1 MYAQTLRA
9 VRYGASLALA
19 AALLVPLN
27 ASALSF
33 EAAVGDD
40 SINGVLNTTVTVGG
54 AWRMQNRASDLIGK
68 SNVNPNVCADYQSCQ
83 GVFKDQTAPART
95 LAAAPGSFS
104 LNGDDGDLNYDKHDI
119 VSAVA
124 KVTQDLK
131 LSYQNFEFFARWL
144 YFYDGVNNNFTEY
157 HPNRVTRG
165 NYQQV
170 GFAPHDRGFV
180 NTGDPV
186 TTLLMRNLIYFP
198 NNRIYGAGGVVR
210 NRRTDGET
218 LKQIGTNLQLMD
230 AVLTGKFN
238 VLDRSLT
245 VKLGR
250 QTVNWGESTLLVINS
265 INQINPVNANNLYR
279 VGFQLEEVFTPVGM
293 LFASTEIGGG
303 LSAEAFYQLEWKPLE
318 IPAPG
323 SYMSFLDVGTNN
335 AGRNVSIS
343 FGGGAEDP
351 SSLARPQNNPLALI
365 AGTSLNIERLPDNK
379 PGNSGQ
385 YGAALKYYAE
395 NVGNGTEFGAYF
407 MNYHSRLPYGSF
419 YATQSSCA
427 RAAGNSQHRDATTA
441 SDIVSLTGGNLCPD
455 LPINRVINGA
465 LLGQNQ
471 PGQSNDPNLAT
482 SSVAPLD
489 TAHFQ
494 LEYPRN
500 IKLLGLSFN
509 TTLGDLSLQGEV
521 AYRPHAPLQ
530 IATVDLAFASF
541 GPTLTRCHDNI
552 GCAGS
557 SNGSIG
563 IDGTTH
569 HPSDFTTN
577 AAGTVNP
584 FHDTIDAGIALP
596 ITVELTQQLLAL
608 GIDPTQ
614 LSLPSAISL
623 GHIPGSARSFPNFV
637 VPYRGG
643 IIGDNAPTDFTR
655 PLNHNNP
662 GYIRGYEYFQTLQ
675 YNFGGTYVSG
685 ASDPLAAI
693 IGADQVQS
701 VFEIG
706 ATHVPNLPSWDRLQI
721 EGPGTYTSAT
731 AGADGTGADGSRRA
745 CSTNQSCTVG
755 PDGLRFNPTQQKD
768 GFATSFSWGYRLI
781 NIIKY
786 ESVLPGI
793 SIQPTIIFAH
803 DVSGTAPGP
812 AENFV
817 EGRKTVQS
825 MIETRYKSAISF
837 TVGYTWY
844 TGGGSHNLYRD
855 RDFAQAYA
863 KYQF

>member
-1 MYAQTLRA
+1 MYAQTFRA
-9 VRYGASLALA
+9 VRCSAALALV
-19 AALLVPLN
+19 AALFAPLN

-33 EAAVGDD
+33 EADVGDTA
-40 SINGVLNTTVTVGG
+40 INGVLNTTITVGG
-54 AWRMQNRASDLIGK
+54 AWRMQNRASDLVGK
-68 SNVNPNVCADYQSCQ
+68 SNLNRNVCADYQSCQ
-83 GVFKDQTAPART
+83 GVFKDQTAPARA
-95 LAAAPGSFS
+95 LAAAPGNFS
-104 LNGDDGDLNYDKHDI
+104 LNGDDGNLNYDKHDL
-119 VSAVA
+119 VQAVA
-124 KVTQDLK
+124 KVTQDIK
-131 LSYQNFEFFARWL
+131 LTYENFEFFARWL
-144 YFYDGVNNNFTEY
+144 YFYDAVNNNFTEY
-157 HPNRVTRG
+157 HPNRVTRD

-170 GFAPHDRGFV
+170 GFAPGDRGFV

-186 TTLLMRNLIYFP
+186 TTAILRNVVYFP

-218 LKQIGTNLQLMD
+218 LKQAGTNLQLMD
-230 AVLTGKFN
+230 AVLSGKFN
-238 VLDRSLT
+238 IAGDRSLT

-250 QTVNWGESTLLVINS
+250 QTVNWGESTLLVVNS
-265 INQINPVNANNLYR
+265 LNQINPVNANNLYR
-279 VGFQLEEVFTPVGM
+279 VGFQLEEVFTPVAM
-293 LFASTEIGGG
+293 LFASTEIASGVS
-303 LSAEAFYQLEWKPLE
+303 LETFYQLEWRPLE

-323 SYMSFLDVGTNN
+323 TFLSFLDVGTNN
-335 AGRNVSIS
+335 AVRHVSIS

-351 SSLARPQNNPLALI
+351 YSLARPQNNPLALI
-365 AGTSLNIERLPDNK
+365 AGTSLNIQRLPDNE

-385 YGAALKYYAE
+385 FGAALKYYAE
-395 NVGNGTEFGAYF
+395 GVGNGTEFGAYF

-427 RAAGNSQHRDATTA
+427 RAEGNSQHRDATSAT
-441 SDIVSLTGGNLCPD
+441 DIVSVAGGNLCPD
-455 LPINRVINGA
+455 LPVNRV
-465 LLGQNQ
+465 LLGQ
-471 PGQSNDPNLAT
+471 DPNLAT

-509 TTLGDLSLQGEV
+509 TTFGDLSLQGEV
-521 AYRPHAPLQ
+521 AYRPRAPLQ
-530 IATVDLAFASF
+530 VATVDLAFAAF

-552 GCAGS
+552 GCSGS
-557 SNGSIG
+557 SNGSLG

-569 HPSDFTTN
+569 HPSDFTTDV
-577 AAGTVNP
+577 AGTVNP

-596 ITVELTQQLLAL
+596 LTVQLTNELLAL
-608 GIDPTQ
+608 GIDPTTV
-614 LSLPSAISL
+614 SLPSAISL
-623 GHIPGSARSFPNFV
+623 GHVPGSARSFPNFV
-637 VPYRGG
+637 IPYRGG
-643 IIGDNAPTDFTR
+643 AIGDNPPTDLTR
-655 PLNHNNP
+655 PLNSSNP

-693 IGADQVQS
+693 IGADQVLT

-706 ATHVPNLPSWDRLQI
+706 ATHVPNLPSWDKLQI

-731 AGADGTGADGSRRA
+731 AGADGTGADGSQRA
-745 CSTNQSCTVG
+745 CSTNKSCTLG
-755 PDGLRFNPTQQKD
+755 PDGLRFNPTQQRD
-768 GFATSFSWGYRLI
+768 GFATDFSWGYRLI

-786 ESVLPGI
+786 ESILPGI
-793 SIQPTIIFAH
+793 SVQPTIIFGH

-817 EGRKTVQS
+817 EGRKTIVS
-825 MIETRYKSAISF
+825 FVETRYKSSFSF
-837 TVGYTWY
+837 TLGYTWF

-855 RDFAQAYA
+855 RDFAQAFA

>member
-1 MYAQTLRA
+1 MYAHTLRA
-9 VRYGASLALA
+9 LRYTAALALTASLLA
-19 AALLVPLN
+19 PFN

-33 EAAVGDD
+33 DASVGDD
-40 SINGVLNTTVTVGG
+40 SINGVLNSTITIG
-54 AWRMQNRASDLIGK
+54 AEWRMQNRASDLVGK
-68 SNVNPNVCADYQSCQ
+68 SNLDPNDCANYQSCQ
-83 GVFKDQTAPART
+83 GVFKDQTAPARALVAT
-95 LAAAPGSFS
+95 PGQFS
-104 LNGDDGDLNYDKHDI
+104 LNADDGNLNYDKHDLTQ
-119 VSAVA
+119 AVA

-131 LSYQNFEFFARWL
+131 LTYKNFEFFARWL
-144 YFYDGVNNNFTEY
+144 YFYDAVNNNFTEY
-157 HPNRVTRG
+157 HPNRVTRQ
-165 NYQQV
+165 NYQSV
-170 GFAPHDRGFV
+170 GFAPGDRGFV

-186 TTLLMRNLIYFP
+186 TTAILRNLVYFP

-218 LKQIGTNLQLMD
+218 LKQIGTDLQLMD
-230 AVLTGKFN
+230 AVLSGKFTIPGE
-238 VLDRSLT
+238 RTLT

-250 QTVNWGESTLLVINS
+250 QTVNWGESTLLVVNS
-265 INQINPVNANNLYR
+265 LNQINPVNANNLYR

-293 LFASTEIGGG
+293 LFASTEIASG
-303 LSAEAFYQLEWKPLE
+303 LSLEAFYQLEWKPLE

-335 AGRNVSIS
+335 AGRHVSIS

-351 SSLARPQNNPLALI
+351 ESLARPQNNPLALI

-395 NVGNGTEFGAYF
+395 EVGNGTEFGAYF

-419 YATQSSCA
+419 YATQASCA
-427 RAAGNSQHRDATTA
+427 RAEGNSQHRDATTA
-441 SDIVSLTGGNLCPD
+441 SDIVSVAGGNLCPD
-455 LPINRVINGA
+455 LPINRV
-465 LLGQNQ
+465 LLGQ
-471 PGQSNDPNLAT
+471 DPNLAA

-509 TTLGDLSLQGEV
+509 TTFGDLSLQGEV

-569 HPSDFTTN
+569 HPSDFTTD

-608 GIDPTQ
+608 GLDPTT
-614 LSLPSAISL
+614 LNLPSAISL
-623 GHIPGSARSFPNFV
+623 GHVPGSARSFPNFV
-637 VPYRGG
+637 IPYRGG
-643 IIGDNAPTDFTR
+643 IIGDNAPTDFTQ
-655 PLNHNNP
+655 PLNSRNP

-693 IGADQVQS
+693 IGADQVLS

-755 PDGLRFNPTQQKD
+755 PDGLRFNPTQQRT
-768 GFATSFSWGYRLI
+768 GFATDFSWGYRLI

-786 ESVLPGI
+786 ESILPGI
-793 SIQPTIIFAH
+793 SVQPTIIFAH
-803 DVSGTAPGP
+803 DVGGTAPGP

-817 EGRKTVQS
+817 EGRKTVITQV
-825 MIETRYKSAISF
+825 ETRYKSAFSF
-837 TVGYTWY
+837 TLGYTWY
-844 TGGGSHNLYRD
+844 TGGGVHNLYRD
-855 RDFAQAYA
+855 RDFAQAFA

>member
-1 MYAQTLRA
+1 MIHPLGVLPMYARTLRFF
-9 VRYGASLALA
+9 RSGGLIALT
-19 AALLVPLN
+19 AALLAPLN

-33 EAAVGDD
+33 DTAIGDN
-40 SINGVLNTTVTVGG
+40 SINGVLNTTFTIGG
-54 AWRMQNRASDLIGK
+54 AMRMQNRAADLLGK
-68 SNVNPNVCADYQSCQ
+68 SNINPNVCADYQSCQ

-95 LAAAPGSFS
+95 LAAAPGQFS
-104 LNGDDGDLNYDKHDI
+104 LNADDGNWNYDKHDL
-119 VSAVA
+119 VSAVG

-131 LSYQNFEFFARWL
+131 LTFGDFEFFARWL
-144 YFYDGVNNNFTEY
+144 YFYDGVNDNFTEY
-157 HPNRVTRG
+157 HPNRVTPQ

-170 GFAPHDRGFV
+170 GLAPGNRGFV

-186 TTLLMRNLIYFP
+186 TTAVLRNLVYFP

-210 NRRTDGET
+210 NRRNDGAT
-218 LKQIGTNLQLMD
+218 LQQIGSHLQFMD
-230 AVLTGKFN
+230 AVLSTKLEIPG
-238 VLDRSLT
+238 DRTLT

-250 QTVNWGESTLLVINS
+250 QNVNWGESTLLVINS
-265 INQINPVNANNLYR
+265 LNQINPVNANNLYR
-279 VGFQLEEVFTPVGM
+279 VGFQLEEVFTPINM
-293 LFASTEIGGG
+293 LYASTDIGGG
-303 LSAEAFYQLEWKPLE
+303 LSVEGFYQLEWKPVE

-335 AGRNVSIS
+335 ANHNVSIS

-351 SSLARPQNNPLALI
+351 YSLARPQNNPLALI
-365 AGTSLNIERLPDNK
+365 AGTSLNIERLPDNT
-379 PGNSGQ
+379 PSNAGQ
-385 YGAALKYYAE
+385 YGAALKYYADWL
-395 NVGNGTEFGAYF
+395 GSGTSLGAYF
-407 MNYHSRLPYGSF
+407 MNYHSRLPFGSF
-419 YATQSSCA
+419 YATQTSCA
-427 RAAGNSQHRDATTA
+427 RAGGNSQHRDATSAT
-441 SDIVSLTGGNLCPD
+441 DIVSVTGTSLCPD
-455 LPINRVINGA
+455 LPINRV
-465 LLGQNQ
+465 LLGQ
-471 PGQSNDPNLAT
+471 DPNLAK

-489 TAHFQ
+489 TARFQ
-494 LEYPRN
+494 LEYPKN

-521 AYRPHAPLQ
+521 AYRPKAPLQ
-530 IATVDLAFASF
+530 IATVDLAFAAF

-569 HPSDFTTN
+569 HPSDFTTD

-584 FHDTIDAGIALP
+584 FKDTIDAGIALP
-596 ITVELTQQLLAL
+596 ITVELTNQLLAL

-623 GHIPGSARSFPNFV
+623 GHVPGSARSFPNFV
-637 VPYRGG
+637 IPYRGG
-643 IIGDNAPTDFTR
+643 MIGDNPATDLSQ
-655 PLNHNNP
+655 PLNSRNP

-675 YNFGGTYVSG
+675 YNFGGTYISG
-685 ASDPLAAI
+685 ASDPLAKLVF
-693 IGADQVQS
+693 ADQVQS

-731 AGADGTGADGSRRA
+731 AGADGTGADGSQRA
-745 CSTNQSCTVG
+745 CSSNKSCTVG
-755 PDGLRFNPTQQKD
+755 PDGLRFNPTQQRD
-768 GFATSFSWGYRLI
+768 GFATKFSWGYRLI

-786 ESVLPGI
+786 ESILPGI
-793 SIQPTIIFAH
+793 SVQPTIIFTH

-817 EGRKTVQS
+817 AGRQS
-825 MIETRYKSAISF
+825 VVSFVETRYKSDFSF
-837 TVGYTWY
+837 TLGYTWFM
-844 TGGGSHNLYRD
+844 GGGPHNLYRD
-855 RDFAQAYA
+855 RDFAQAFA

>member
-1 MYAQTLRA
+1 MYAQILRA
-9 VRYGASLALA
+9 VRYGALLALGTV
-19 AALLVPLN
+19 LLTPLS

-33 EAAVGDD
+33 EADVGDAA
-40 SINGVLNTTVTVGG
+40 INGVLNTTITVGG
-54 AWRMQNRASDLIGK
+54 ASRMQNRAADLVGK
-68 SNVNPNVCADYQSCQ
+68 SNLNPNVCADFQSCQ
-83 GVFKDQTAPART
+83 GVFKDQTAPARA
-95 LAAAPGSFS
+95 LAAAPGQFS
-104 LNGDDGDLNYDKHDI
+104 LNADDGNLNYDKHDL

-124 KVTQDLK
+124 KVTQDIK
-131 LSYQNFEFFARWL
+131 LSYSNFEFFARWL
-144 YFYDGVNNNFTEY
+144 YFYDAVNDNFTEF
-157 HPNRVTRG
+157 HPNRVTPG

-170 GFAPHDRGFV
+170 GFAPGDRGFV

-186 TTLLMRNLIYFP
+186 TTLILRNVVYFP

-210 NRRTDGET
+210 ERRTDGAT
-218 LKQIGTNLQLMD
+218 LKQVGTNLQLMD
-230 AVLTGKFN
+230 AVLSGKFTIPG
-238 VLDRSLT
+238 DRSLT

-250 QTVNWGESTLLVINS
+250 QTVNWGESTLLVMNS
-265 INQINPVNANNLYR
+265 LNQINPVNANNFYR

-293 LFASTEIGGG
+293 VFASTEIGAG
-303 LSAEAFYQLEWKPLE
+303 LSVEAFYQLEWKPVE

-323 SYMSFLDVGTNN
+323 SFLSFLDVGTDN
-335 AGRNVSIS
+335 AVNQVSIS

-351 SSLARPQNNPLALI
+351 NSLARPQNNPLALI
-365 AGTSLNIERLPDNK
+365 AGTSLNIERLPDNT

-385 YGAALKYYAE
+385 YGAAMKYYAE
-395 NVGNGTEFGAYF
+395 GVGNGTEFGAYF

-419 YATQSSCA
+419 YATKASCA
-427 RAAGNSQHRDATTA
+427 RAEGNSQHRDATTA
-441 SDIVSLTGGNLCPD
+441 TDIVSVAGGNLCPD
-455 LPINRVINGA
+455 LPVNRV
-465 LLGQNQ
+465 LLGQ
-471 PGQSNDPNLAT
+471 DPNLAV

-489 TAHFQ
+489 TSHFQ

-509 TTLGDLSLQGEV
+509 TTFGDLSLQGEV

-557 SNGSIG
+557 SNGSLG
-563 IDGTTH
+563 IDGMTH
-569 HPSDFTTN
+569 HPSDFTTD

-584 FHDTIDAGIALP
+584 FKDTIDAGIALP
-596 ITVELTQQLLAL
+596 LTVQLTQQLLAL
-608 GIDPTQ
+608 GIDPTT
-614 LSLPSAISL
+614 LNLPSAISL
-623 GHIPGSARSFPNFV
+623 GHVPGSARSFPNFV
-637 VPYRGG
+637 IPYRGG
-643 IIGDNAPTDFTR
+643 AIGDNAPTDFTR
-655 PLNHNNP
+655 PLNSSNP

-693 IGADQVQS
+693 IGADQVLT

-706 ATHVPNLPSWDRLQI
+706 ATHVPDLPSWDRLQI

-745 CSTNQSCTVG
+745 CSTNPSCTVG
-755 PDGLRFNPTQQKD
+755 PDGLRLHPKKPRD
-768 GFATSFSWGYRLI
+768 RFATSFSWGYRMI

-786 ESVLPGI
+786 ESILPGI
-793 SIQPTIIFAH
+793 SVQPTIIFAH
-803 DVSGTAPGP
+803 EVNGTAPGP

-817 EGRKTVQS
+817 EGRKTIVS
-825 MIETRYKSAISF
+825 MIETRYKSSLSF
-837 TVGYTWY
+837 TMGYTWF

-855 RDFAQAYA
+855 RDYAQAYA

>member
-1 MYAQTLRA
+1 MSANTFRVSRCSA
-9 VRYGASLALA
+9 FLALA
-19 AALLVPLN
+19 AVLLAPFN

-33 EAAVGDD
+33 DAAVGDS
-40 SINGVLNTTVTVGG
+40 SINGVLNTTITIGG
-54 AWRMQNRASDLIGK
+54 AWRMQNRAADLVGK
-68 SNVNPNVCADYQSCQ
+68 SNLNPDVCADFQSCQ
-83 GVFKDQTAPART
+83 GVFKDQTTPART
-95 LAAAPGSFS
+95 LAAAPGQFS
-104 LNGDDGDLNYDKHDI
+104 LNADDGNLNYDRHDL

-131 LSYQNFEFFARWL
+131 LSYENFEFFARWL
-144 YFYDGVNNNFTEY
+144 YFYDAVNNNFTEY
-157 HPNRVTRG
+157 HPNRVTRE

-170 GFAPHDRGFV
+170 GFAPGDRGFV

-186 TTLLMRNLIYFP
+186 TTAILRNLVYFP

-210 NRRTDGET
+210 NRRTDSST
-218 LKQIGTNLQLMD
+218 LKQVGTNLQLME
-230 AVLTGKFN
+230 AVLSGKFEIAGE
-238 VLDRSLT
+238 RSLN

-265 INQINPVNANNLYR
+265 LNQVNPVNANNLYR

-293 LFASTEIGGG
+293 LYASTEIAPGVDLGG
-303 LSAEAFYQLEWKPLE
+303 FYQLEWQPVE

-323 SYMSFLDVGTNN
+323 SFMSFLDVGTNN

-365 AGTSLNIERLPDNK
+365 AGTSLNIERLRDHTPSH
-379 PGNSGQ
+379 SGQ
-385 YGAALKYYAE
+385 YGASLKYYAE
-395 NVGNGTEFGAYF
+395 WLGNGTELGAYF

-419 YATQSSCA
+419 YATQNSCA
-427 RAAGNSQHRDATTA
+427 RAGGNSQHRDATNA
-441 SDIVSLTGGNLCPD
+441 LDIVSVVGGNLCPD
-455 LPINRVINGA
+455 LPINRV
-465 LLGQNQ
+465 LLGQ
-471 PGQSNDPNLAT
+471 DPNLAK

-489 TAHFQ
+489 TARFQ
-494 LEYPRN
+494 LEYPEN
-500 IKLLGLSFN
+500 IKLYGFSFN

-521 AYRPHAPLQ
+521 AYRPKAPLQ
-530 IATVDLAFASF
+530 IATVDLAFAAF

-563 IDGTTH
+563 VDGTTH
-569 HPSDFTTN
+569 HPSDFTTDV
-577 AAGTVNP
+577 AGTNNP
-584 FHDTIDAGIALP
+584 FRDTIDAGVALP
-596 ITVELTQQLLAL
+596 ITVELTNTLLAL
-608 GIDPTQ
+608 GLDPTQ
-614 LSLPSAISL
+614 LNLPSAVSL
-623 GHIPGSARSFPNFV
+623 GHIPGSARAFPNFV
-637 VPYRGG
+637 IPYRGG
-643 IIGDNAPTDFTR
+643 MIGDNAATDLSR
-655 PLNHNNP
+655 PLNSKNP
-662 GYIRGYEYFQTLQ
+662 GYIRGYEYFKTLQ
-675 YNFGGTYVSG
+675 YNFGGTYISG

-693 IGADQVQS
+693 INADQVQS

-706 ATHVPNLPSWDRLQI
+706 ATHVPNMPSWSELQI

-731 AGADGTGADGSRRA
+731 AGADGTGADGSQRA
-745 CSTNQSCTVG
+745 CSTNKSCTVG
-755 PDGLRFNPTQQKD
+755 PDGLRFNPTQQRD
-768 GFATSFSWGYRLI
+768 GFATRFSWGYRII
-781 NIIKY
+781 NVIKY

-817 EGRKTVQS
+817 DGRKSIVS
-825 MIETRYKSAISF
+825 FVETRYKSAFSF
-837 TVGYTWY
+837 TLGYTWF

-855 RDFAQAYA
+855 RDFAQAFA